1 MRRAAIMLF
10 CLGLLGFAVAGA
22 QAQSLYGPGGLFL
35 HPTADIP
42 PRGQAT
48 LGAIVLPQ
56 KIPPTDGLHT
66 HPTWGTISL
75 DYGLTEDI
83 EIGAT
88 NLMITDFSPSWGGF
102 FKYRFLREDKSR
114 PAMAAG
120 FTYTGSG
127 GCDTRAGFVAARK
140 QLTQNSSHPIIGH
153 IGLQYIDILAGLD
166 YDQFEPYGGF
176 EYGLAPR
183 WIVIAEARPRGK
195 GDFKVSTALSL
206 SYSYGKGNRL
216 VATWANTGQS
226 TQPRIGFGVGFTI
239 GTRR

>member
-10 CLGLLGFAVAGA
+10 CLALLGFAVASA

-42 PRGQAT
+42 PKGQAT

-88 NLMITDFSPSWGGF
+88 NLMITDFSPSW
-102 FKYRFLREDKSR
+102 
-114 PAMAAG
+114 
-120 FTYTGSG
+120 
-127 GCDTRAGFVAARK
+127 
-140 QLTQNSSHPIIGH
+140 
-153 IGLQYIDILAGLD
+153 
-166 YDQFEPYGGF
+166 
-176 EYGLAPR
+176 
-183 WIVIAEARPRGK
+183 
-195 GDFKVSTALSL
+195 
-206 SYSYGKGNRL
+206 
-216 VATWANTGQS
+216 
-226 TQPRIGFGVGFTI
+226 
-239 GTRR
+239 

>member
-1 MRRAAIMLF
+1 MRRAVITLF
-10 CLGLLGFAVAGA
+10 CLGLLGFAVATA

-42 PRGQAT
+42 PRGQVT

-56 KIPPTDGLHT
+56 RIPETPGLHT
-66 HPTWGTISL
+66 IPTWGTVSL

-102 FKYRFLREDKSR
+102 FKYRFLRENGKQ
-114 PAMAAG
+114 PAVAAG
-120 FTYTGSG
+120 FTYTGFGDNDS
-127 GCDTRAGFVAARK
+127 RAAFLAARK
-140 QLTQNSSHPIIGH
+140 QLTKNSSHPIIGH
-153 IGLQYIDILAGLD
+153 LGVEYINKLAGLP
-166 YDQFEPYGGF
+166 YNQFQPYGGF
-176 EYGLAPR
+176 EVGLAPR
-183 WIVIAEARPRGK
+183 WILIAEARPRGNS
-195 GDFKVSTALSL
+195 DFKVSTALSL
-206 SYSYGKGNRL
+206 SYQYGKGNRL

-226 TQPRIGFGVGFTI
+226 TQPRFGFGVGFTI